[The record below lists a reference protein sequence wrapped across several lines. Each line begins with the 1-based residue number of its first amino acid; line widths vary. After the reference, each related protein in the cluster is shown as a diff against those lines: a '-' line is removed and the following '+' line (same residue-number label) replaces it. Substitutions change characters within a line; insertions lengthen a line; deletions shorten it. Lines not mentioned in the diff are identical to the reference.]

1 MKFSAGT
8 NVLFVR
14 KKNTTLTDEIRKQE
28 GCLVQFLLNPSAAHS
43 LHFAI
48 EWEDRNNNAV
58 DFSSACYN

>member
-28 GCLVQFLLNPSAAHS
+28 GCLVQFLLNPRAAHS

-48 EWEDRNNNAV
+48 EWEG
-58 DFSSACYN
+58 